1 MKLIMTVVAVGLATA
16 LAGCNTFEGL
26 GRDVERGGE
35 KVQDASLKAR
45 ADWPAAGDR
54 HEADYETARR
64 NCTSGIEAER
74 DACRDRER
82 AQYSAH
88 MNESRSTYRRSEMRS
103 VSEED
108 RREDAYEAA
117 RAKCDSLRGAQE
129 DRCIEDARRMYHE

>member
-1 MKLIMTVVAVGLATA
+1 MKLIMTVAAAAMATA
-16 LAGCNTFEGL
+16 LAGCNTFQGL

-35 KVQDASLKAR
+35 KLQDASLKVR
-45 ADWPAAGDR
+45 ADWRAARDR
-54 HEADYETARR
+54 HEMEYETARR
-64 NCTSGIEAER
+64 NCASGSEAER

-82 AQYSAH
+82 ARYSAR

-117 RAKCDSLRGAQE
+117 RAKCDALRGAQE
-129 DRCIEDARRMYHE
+129 DRCIEDARRMYRQ

>member
-16 LAGCNTFEGL
+16 LAGCNTVEGL

-35 KVQDASLKAR
+35 KLQNSSLKTRAEWHGAR
-45 ADWPAAGDR
+45 ER
-54 HEADYETARR
+54 YETEYDTARR
-64 NCTSGIEAER
+64 NCAAGTEAER

-82 AQYSAH
+82 AQYSAQ
-88 MNESRSTYRRSEMRS
+88 MNESRNAYRRSEMRS

-117 RAKCDSLRGAQE
+117 RGRCDSLRGADE
-129 DRCIEDARRMYHE
+129 DRCIADARRMYRQ